1 MRILNDRQLQTQTL
15 GLVFMIL
22 LTAFGLFFY
31 IFYDFQK
38 SRLESVKQ
46 QYVEKIENSYNKN
59 IQKHFKE
66 HYKEVINSFLN
77 MQMLKALAKKDKKT
91 LQELTHD
98 KYQELINSDSYVRQ
112 MNFYE
117 EDGTVFL
124 RLQNPQLF
132 GDNALQER
140 GMVATAFLKKQ
151 PMQGYETGK
160 MGVSYRIIIP
170 LFYENKVIGF
180 FEIGISLK
188 KILDIVT
195 HFNNIQGI
203 VYLKHQEEF
212 LISSGLNDRGLIQSI
227 LQHKD
232 TIGNVDI
239 LYKENHLTLHLFDIF
254 SFSEKYL
261 GQIIFVQDLSQA
273 YDTFNEAVEKM
284 IVVSVIILVILY
296 LLIVYAFNNFSKG
309 ILKLKEKTETIL
321 NAQNNIVIVTNGE
334 VLIQANQAFLD
345 FLGYEHLR
353 DFKKEYSCICEHF
366 IEEEGYLSSKMG
378 NLTWVEYMLL
388 HSNRTHCAKILK
400 NNKAHT
406 FKIFAKKLDNHTFDE
421 NEIVVSFEDITYELE
436 NEAMLKKNTKF
447 TKALL
452 DNSAVAIFLASP
464 SRTII
469 EANKRA
475 CELFGYTKEE
485 LLFKSFEIIHKS
497 KISFDSFAPQY
508 KQFKNAGISS
518 IEYPFRCKD
527 GKVIWCAVFG
537 TPLDNTDL
545 SQGIIWS
552 LIDISDKKIAQ
563 QALETERNLFSTG
576 PVMTVEWIPTEN
588 WPIKYISS
596 NCKFILGYSNEEMMA
611 QDFTYASLIHEEES
625 KRIFDE
631 VKFNIENN
639 VNYYEQSYRLRR
651 KDGQYRW
658 FYDFTHLV
666 RDEYNTLISI
676 RGYMFEQTKLKEI
689 ENQLKETNL
698 ALINEKEKAEKANLS
713 KSQFLANMSHEIR
726 TPMNA
731 IIGLSELMLDT
742 PLNENQEDYLMK
754 INGSSK
760 MLLGIIN
767 DILDYSKIEAGKIK
781 IERHAFSIDAILSQ
795 LRVIFI
801 NSAVNK
807 GLELYFFIK
816 HEVPRIIISD
826 ELRLSQVLTNFLSN
840 ALKFTHEG
848 HITLKIDLEEK
859 IDDNKA
865 RLHFSVEDTGIGMT
879 KKQTQKLFTPFE
891 QADSS
896 TTRKYGGT
904 GLGLSISK
912 HIIEAMGGTVYVQSH
927 ENVGSVFGFYVD
939 VEVQTWELIGDD
951 IQKTYKVLIVDDQ
964 AISREILKEILDNF
978 GYETHQACNAKDAIE
993 MVKQADKEQRA
1004 YDFILMD
1011 WSMPELNGK
1020 DAIKAIYELAQQNII
1035 QQDIPSILMVSA
1047 HSKEEIDLSDLP
1059 TQHFLSKP
1067 VTSSTLFDALAR
1079 AKYGIAKT
1087 QSRKE
1092 KKQTPSLNNIKVLL
1106 VEDNEINQEVAK
1118 AMLENVGIEV
1128 GVANNGQE
1136 AVEKYKA
1143 MQGFYDFILMD
1154 LQMPVLSGYD
1164 ATKQIRAF
1172 DTKIPIV
1179 ALTAAAMIEDKKKVL
1194 EAGMND
1200 HLSKP
1205 INSEKL
1211 YATVEK
1217 FCEEKLHCMKQERMK
1232 RKDEKESMIL
1242 DTNYLQ
1248 NTISSPKVLDN
1259 LLTKFLEQLDG
1270 EFKSIVQEV
1279 SNRSENA
1286 PSLIHALKGVS
1297 GNLGAKA
1304 LFAICQTIDSCYKKS
1319 QDIALEDIEA
1329 LQKAL
1334 EDVKKELQEK
1344 ILQDVDNKEV
1354 VSLNTQ
1360 EFEELKTKVQAALK
1374 EGSIIQSTEVY
1385 SLCES
1390 LKIQGQSKKAQALKN
1405 SIEDFE
1411 YEEALEILQIL

>member
-767 DILDYSKIEAGKIK
+767 DILDYSKIEAGKLELEYK
-781 IERHAFSIDAILSQ
+781 AFNIENILSQ
-795 LRVIFI
+795 LRVVFTNTAI
-801 NSAVNK
+801 NK
-807 GLELYFFIK
+807 GIELYFFIK
-816 HEVPRIIISD
+816 HDVPKIVIGD
-826 ELRLSQVLTNFLSN
+826 ELRICQVLTNFVSN

-848 HITLKIDLEEK
+848 NITLKIELKEI
-859 IDDNKA
+859 IDNNHA
-865 RLHFSVEDTGIGMT
+865 LLNFSVSDTGIGM
-879 KKQTQKLFTPFE
+879 KKEQVKKLFKPFV

-904 GLGLSISK
+904 GLGLAISK
-912 HIIEAMGGTVYVQSH
+912 RIIETMQGEVYVESK
-927 ENVGSVFGFYVD
+927 ENEGTQFGFD
-939 VEVQTWELIGDD
+939 IQVEVKEWEQECYLKD
-951 IQKTYKVLIVDDQ
+951 KNYKVLIVDDQ
-964 AISREILKEILDNF
+964 EISREILRDILENF
-978 GYETHQACNAKDAIE
+978 GYETVQASNGLEAIE
-993 MVKQADKEQRA
+993 MVQLADKA
-1004 YDFILMD
+1004 NVPYDFILMD
-1011 WSMPELNGK
+1011 WHMPKLNGK
-1020 DAIKAIYELAQQNII
+1020 EAIKAIYQLAYDKKIRKS
-1035 QQDIPSILMVSA
+1035 IPSILMVSA
-1047 HSKEEIDLSDLP
+1047 HSKEEIHLEDIRIDS
-1059 TQHFLSKP
+1059 FLSKP
-1067 VTSSTLFDALAR
+1067 VTSSTLFDALTK
-1079 AKYGIAKT
+1079 AKNGIVKKIVKK
-1087 QSRKE
+1087 SKKE
-1092 KKQTPSLNNIKVLL
+1092 FPNLAGIKILL
-1106 VEDNEINQEVAK
+1106 VEDNEINQEVASR
-1118 AMLENVGIEV
+1118 MLQKVGIEV
-1128 GVANNGQE
+1128 DIANNGLE
-1136 AVEKYKA
+1136 AVKKYE
-1143 MQGFYDFILMD
+1143 MNQGCYHLILMD
-1154 LQMPVLSGYD
+1154 LQMPIMSGYD
-1164 ATKQIRAF
+1164 ATKQIRTF

-1179 ALTAAAMIEDKKKVL
+1179 ALTAAAMIEDKQKVI
-1194 EAGMND
+1194 EVGMND

-1205 INSEKL
+1205 INSDEL
-1211 YATVEK
+1211 YGVITKYCQKREYVENPV
-1217 FCEEKLHCMKQERMK
+1217 EHTT
-1232 RKDEKESMIL
+1232 KEYPIL
-1242 DTNYLQ
+1242 DKQHLY
-1248 NTISSPKVLDN
+1248 NTISSEELIEK
-1259 LLTKFLEQLDG
+1259 LLIKFLEQLNN
-1270 EFKSIVQEV
+1270 EFVNIIDEIQNHKSNA
-1279 SNRSENA
+1279 SN
-1286 PSLIHALKGVS
+1286 LVHALKGVS

-1304 LFAICQTIDSCYKKS
+1304 LFEICQTIDSCYKKS

>member
-1 MRILNDRQLQTQTL
+1 MLIFDRYLKHKTL
-15 GLVFMIL
+15 GFVFLIL
-22 LTAFGLFFY
+22 FCAFGLFFY

-767 DILDYSKIEAGKIK
+767 DILDYSKIEAGKLELEYK
-781 IERHAFSIDAILSQ
+781 AFNIENILSQ
-795 LRVIFI
+795 LRVVFTNTAI
-801 NSAVNK
+801 NK
-807 GLELYFFIK
+807 GIELYFFIK
-816 HEVPRIIISD
+816 HDVPKIVIGD
-826 ELRLSQVLTNFLSN
+826 ELRICQVLTNFVSN

-848 HITLKIDLEEK
+848 NITLKIELKEI
-859 IDDNKA
+859 IDNNHA
-865 RLHFSVEDTGIGMT
+865 LLNFSVSDTGIGM
-879 KKQTQKLFTPFE
+879 KKEQVKKLFKPFV

-904 GLGLSISK
+904 GLGLAISK
-912 HIIEAMGGTVYVQSH
+912 RIIETMQGEVYVESK
-927 ENVGSVFGFYVD
+927 ENEGTQFGFD
-939 VEVQTWELIGDD
+939 IQVEVKEWEQECYLKD
-951 IQKTYKVLIVDDQ
+951 KNYKVLIVDDQ
-964 AISREILKEILDNF
+964 EISREILRDILENF
-978 GYETHQACNAKDAIE
+978 GYETVQASNGLEAIE
-993 MVKQADKEQRA
+993 MVQLADKA
-1004 YDFILMD
+1004 NVPYDFILMD
-1011 WSMPELNGK
+1011 WHMPKLNGK
-1020 DAIKAIYELAQQNII
+1020 EAIKAIYQLAYDKKIRKS
-1035 QQDIPSILMVSA
+1035 IPSILMVSA
-1047 HSKEEIDLSDLP
+1047 HSKEEIHLEDIRIDS
-1059 TQHFLSKP
+1059 FLSKP
-1067 VTSSTLFDALAR
+1067 VTSSTLFDALTK
-1079 AKYGIAKT
+1079 AKNGIVKKIVKK
-1087 QSRKE
+1087 SKKE
-1092 KKQTPSLNNIKVLL
+1092 FPNLAGIKILL
-1106 VEDNEINQEVAK
+1106 VEDNEINQEVASR
-1118 AMLENVGIEV
+1118 MLQKVGIEV
-1128 GVANNGQE
+1128 DIANNGLE
-1136 AVEKYKA
+1136 AVKKYE
-1143 MQGFYDFILMD
+1143 MNQGCYHLILMD
-1154 LQMPVLSGYD
+1154 LQMPIMSGYD
-1164 ATKQIRAF
+1164 ATKQIRTF

-1179 ALTAAAMIEDKKKVL
+1179 ALTAAAMIEDKQKVI
-1194 EAGMND
+1194 EVGMND

-1205 INSEKL
+1205 INSDEL
-1211 YATVEK
+1211 YGVITKYCQKREYVENPV
-1217 FCEEKLHCMKQERMK
+1217 EHTT
-1232 RKDEKESMIL
+1232 KEYPIL
-1242 DTNYLQ
+1242 DKQHLY
-1248 NTISSPKVLDN
+1248 NTISSEELIEK
-1259 LLTKFLEQLDG
+1259 LLIKFLEQLNN
-1270 EFKSIVQEV
+1270 EFVNIIDEIQNHKSNA
-1279 SNRSENA
+1279 SN
-1286 PSLIHALKGVS
+1286 LVHALKGVS

-1304 LFAICQTIDSCYKKS
+1304 LFEICQTIDSCYKKS

-1411 YEEALEILQIL
+1411 YEEALEILQTL

>member
-1 MRILNDRQLQTQTL
+1 MLIFDRYLKHKTL
-15 GLVFMIL
+15 GFVFLIL
-22 LTAFGLFFY
+22 FCAFGLFFY

-767 DILDYSKIEAGKIK
+767 DILDYSKIEAGKLELEYK
-781 IERHAFSIDAILSQ
+781 AFNIENILSQ
-795 LRVIFI
+795 LRVVFTNTAI
-801 NSAVNK
+801 NK
-807 GLELYFFIK
+807 GIELYFFIK
-816 HEVPRIIISD
+816 HDVPKIVIGD
-826 ELRLSQVLTNFLSN
+826 ELRICQVLTNFVSN

-848 HITLKIDLEEK
+848 NITLKIELKEI
-859 IDDNKA
+859 IDNNHA
-865 RLHFSVEDTGIGMT
+865 LLNFSVSDTGIGM
-879 KKQTQKLFTPFE
+879 KKEQVKKLFKPFV

-904 GLGLSISK
+904 GLGLAISK
-912 HIIEAMGGTVYVQSH
+912 RIIETMQGEVYVESK
-927 ENVGSVFGFYVD
+927 ENEGTQFGFD
-939 VEVQTWELIGDD
+939 IQVEVKEWEQECYLKD
-951 IQKTYKVLIVDDQ
+951 KNYKVLIVDDQ
-964 AISREILKEILDNF
+964 EISREILRDILENF
-978 GYETHQACNAKDAIE
+978 GYETVQASNGLEAIE
-993 MVKQADKEQRA
+993 MVQLADKA
-1004 YDFILMD
+1004 NVPYDFILMD
-1011 WSMPELNGK
+1011 WHMPKLNGK
-1020 DAIKAIYELAQQNII
+1020 EAIKAIHQLAYDKKIRKS
-1035 QQDIPSILMVSA
+1035 IPSILMVSA
-1047 HSKEEIDLSDLP
+1047 HSKEEIHLEDIQIDS
-1059 TQHFLSKP
+1059 FLSKP
-1067 VTSSTLFDALAR
+1067 VTSSTLFDALAK
-1079 AKYGIAKT
+1079 AKNGIVKRITKKKAKVFPNL
-1087 QSRKE
+1087 E
-1092 KKQTPSLNNIKVLL
+1092 GIKLLL
-1106 VEDNEINQEVAK
+1106 VEDNEINQEVASM
-1118 AMLENVGIEV
+1118 MLQKVGIEV
-1128 GVANNGQE
+1128 SIANNGQE

-1143 MQGFYDFILMD
+1143 QQESYHLILMD
-1154 LQMPVLSGYD
+1154 LQMPVMSGYE
-1164 ATKQIRAF
+1164 ATKHIREF
-1172 DTKIPIV
+1172 DKEIPIV
-1179 ALTAAAMIEDKKKVL
+1179 ALTAAAMVEDKQKVL

-1200 HLSKP
+1200 HLGKP
-1205 INSEKL
+1205 INTDKL
-1211 YATVEK
+1211 YEVIAK
-1217 FCEEKLHCMKQERMK
+1217 YCKK
-1232 RKDEKESMIL
+1232 REFIQKPIEHTTKEYPIL
-1242 DTNYLQ
+1242 DKEYLR
-1248 NTISSPKVLDN
+1248 NTISSEELIEK
-1259 LLTKFLEQLDG
+1259 LLTKFLKQLNN
-1270 EFKSIVQEV
+1270 EFANIVDEV
-1279 SNRSENA
+1279 QNHKAGAS
-1286 PSLIHALKGVS
+1286 SLIHALKGVS

-1304 LFAICQTIDSCYKKS
+1304 LFEICKEIDLLYKANERVSVEKIMVFK
-1319 QDIALEDIEA
+1319 QEIEKIKNE
-1329 LQKAL
+1329 LSSL
-1334 EDVKKELQEK
+1334 HTTPFLNEKKEVFKEEEFQE
-1344 ILQDVDNKEV
+1344 V
-1354 VSLNTQ
+1354 
-1360 EFEELKTKVQAALK
+1360 LKQM
-1374 EGSIIQSTEVY
+1374 QMN
-1385 SLCES
+1385 
-1390 LKIQGQSKKAQALKN
+1390 LKN
-1405 SIEDFE
+1405 SVIIQEEMVNKVCDSLNAINKNQIAQELKCYIDDFE
-1411 YEEALEILQIL
+1411 YEKALEIIKTIH

>member
-1 MRILNDRQLQTQTL
+1 MFIFDKYLKYKTL
-15 GLVFMIL
+15 GLIFLIL
-22 LTAFGLFFY
+22 CSSFSLFFY

-66 HYKEVINSFLN
+66 HYKEVINNFLN
-77 MQMLKALAKKDKKT
+77 IQMIEALAKKNKEA
-91 LQELTHD
+91 LEELTHD

-117 EDGTVFL
+117 DDGTVFL

-132 GDNALQER
+132 GDNALQQR

-160 MGVSYRIIIP
+160 MGVSYRILLP
-170 LFYENKVIGF
+170 LFYKNKYIGF

-203 VYLKHQEEF
+203 VYLKHQEEL

-232 TIGNVDI
+232 TIDNVDI
-239 LYKENHLTLHLFDIF
+239 LYKEKHLTLHLFDIF

-261 GQIIFVQDLSQA
+261 GQIIFVQDLSQT
-273 YDTFNEAVEKM
+273 YDAFNEAVEKM

-321 NAQNNIVIVTNGE
+321 NAQNNIIIVTNGE

-475 CELFGYTKEE
+475 CELFGYAKEE
-485 LLFKSFEIIHKS
+485 LLFKSFEVIHKS

-508 KQFKNAGISS
+508 KQFKESGISN

-527 GKVIWCAVFG
+527 GRIIWCAVFG
-537 TPLDNTDL
+537 TPLDNLDL
-545 SQGIIWS
+545 AQGIIWN
-552 LIDISDKKIAQ
+552 LIDISEKKTVQ
-563 QALETERNLFSTG
+563 QALEIERNLFSTG
-576 PVMTVEWIPTEN
+576 PVMMIEWMPTEN

-596 NCKFILGYSNEEMMA
+596 NCSTILGYSDQEMMST
-611 QDFTYASLIHEEES
+611 DFIYASLIHEEDS

-631 VKFNIENN
+631 VKFNIENS
-639 VNYYEQSYRLRR
+639 VNYYEQSYRLRL
-651 KDGQYRW
+651 KNGAYRW

-666 RDEYNTLISI
+666 RDEHNALISI

-742 PLNENQEDYLMK
+742 PLNENQEDY
-754 INGSSK
+754 
-760 MLLGIIN
+760 
-767 DILDYSKIEAGKIK
+767 
-781 IERHAFSIDAILSQ
+781 
-795 LRVIFI
+795 
-801 NSAVNK
+801 
-807 GLELYFFIK
+807 
-816 HEVPRIIISD
+816 
-826 ELRLSQVLTNFLSN
+826 
-840 ALKFTHEG
+840 
-848 HITLKIDLEEK
+848 
-859 IDDNKA
+859 
-865 RLHFSVEDTGIGMT
+865 
-879 KKQTQKLFTPFE
+879 
-891 QADSS
+891 
-896 TTRKYGGT
+896 
-904 GLGLSISK
+904 
-912 HIIEAMGGTVYVQSH
+912 
-927 ENVGSVFGFYVD
+927 
-939 VEVQTWELIGDD
+939 
-951 IQKTYKVLIVDDQ
+951 
-964 AISREILKEILDNF
+964 
-978 GYETHQACNAKDAIE
+978 
-993 MVKQADKEQRA
+993 
-1004 YDFILMD
+1004 
-1011 WSMPELNGK
+1011 
-1020 DAIKAIYELAQQNII
+1020 
-1035 QQDIPSILMVSA
+1035 
-1047 HSKEEIDLSDLP
+1047 
-1059 TQHFLSKP
+1059 
-1067 VTSSTLFDALAR
+1067 
-1079 AKYGIAKT
+1079 
-1087 QSRKE
+1087 
-1092 KKQTPSLNNIKVLL
+1092 
-1106 VEDNEINQEVAK
+1106 
-1118 AMLENVGIEV
+1118 
-1128 GVANNGQE
+1128 
-1136 AVEKYKA
+1136 
-1143 MQGFYDFILMD
+1143 
-1154 LQMPVLSGYD
+1154 
-1164 ATKQIRAF
+1164 
-1172 DTKIPIV
+1172 
-1179 ALTAAAMIEDKKKVL
+1179 
-1194 EAGMND
+1194 
-1200 HLSKP
+1200 
-1205 INSEKL
+1205 
-1211 YATVEK
+1211 
-1217 FCEEKLHCMKQERMK
+1217 
-1232 RKDEKESMIL
+1232 
-1242 DTNYLQ
+1242 
-1248 NTISSPKVLDN
+1248 
-1259 LLTKFLEQLDG
+1259 
-1270 EFKSIVQEV
+1270 
-1279 SNRSENA
+1279 
-1286 PSLIHALKGVS
+1286 
-1297 GNLGAKA
+1297 
-1304 LFAICQTIDSCYKKS
+1304 
-1319 QDIALEDIEA
+1319 
-1329 LQKAL
+1329 
-1334 EDVKKELQEK
+1334 
-1344 ILQDVDNKEV
+1344 
-1354 VSLNTQ
+1354 
-1360 EFEELKTKVQAALK
+1360 
-1374 EGSIIQSTEVY
+1374 
-1385 SLCES
+1385 
-1390 LKIQGQSKKAQALKN
+1390 
-1405 SIEDFE
+1405 
-1411 YEEALEILQIL
+1411 